1 MYNTNYQQILIH
13 SLLLISI
20 WFKMMKEIYFE
31 IVEMQVGNK
40 YEPK

>member
-13 SLLLISI
+13 SLLFISI
-20 WFKMMKEIYFE
+20 WFKRMKEIYFE

-40 YEPK
+40 